1 MTATTRMTRMKRRPA
16 APHRR
21 SLVSVAAIGRALRLC
36 CIGTLF
42 VTGGLLCRTAQAAV
56 TASAERTQLAAG
68 EAVRLTL
75 QSDHGGNSQPDLSAL
90 AKDFE
95 IVGRRSTE
103 PAQPNRSASAS
114 VRELRLTLAP
124 KRSGRV
130 EVPRLAWDGEQS
142 AAIELVIAANGT
154 AAPASDAG
162 SSVAHV
168 FITTTLDTLPTYVQS
183 AVALQVRLYSDKNI
197 YQANLELP
205 SHSDALVRRIGT
217 DVTSQE
223 RRNGRTYQVIA
234 RNYLLEPQR
243 SGSITL
249 DGPILNAQVADGN
262 HSARLS
268 GQADPFADPSFG
280 RLPTEGGLLGTRALR
295 LQGDAIRL
303 TAQPRPA
310 GIDSSGWLP
319 AQQLTLED
327 SAAAARRGVT
337 TEAGAASATRTIGVG
352 VGVGVG
358 IGIGIGQ
365 PLTRQLRI
373 TAVGLSASQLPD
385 LSAALLLP
393 PGVQAHAGPPMLD
406 DTSEGGHITGIRTQ
420 DIAFV
425 ADRAG
430 HHLLPAL
437 RVAWWDAENKR
448 SREAVLDAIDFEVV
462 AAAASAPPAAT
473 LAAAAATS
481 AATSAAT
488 AATTAAAVNPTTTRV
503 AASASTAGAQPIG
516 TASIDLAPDAR
527 SPLPLP
533 LALPLPLPLP
543 MAMALASP
551 WFWTSLAVAALW
563 LGTAG
568 GWAWSHRRRRWAGGR
583 AATAT
588 ATATRRSKSAA
599 SVATTSAARETAAR
613 RQFQNACQRHA
624 AIDARGALLDWAH
637 AAMANPPNGLNA
649 LARRLARPAATPL
662 LHALD
667 RACFEGTAW
676 HGDALAR
683 ALTAL
688 GNPIDIAAQAP
699 ASETPS
705 ATAADQLP
713 QLYSE
718 PHRH

>member
-1 MTATTRMTRMKRRPA
+1 MPGSAATGPTGAGP
-16 APHRR
+16 
-21 SLVSVAAIGRALRLC
+21 AIGNGAALR
-36 CIGTLF
+36 
-42 VTGGLLCRTAQAAV
+42 
-56 TASAERTQLAAG
+56 
-68 EAVRLTL
+68 
-75 QSDHGGNSQPDLSAL
+75 
-90 AKDFE
+90 
-95 IVGRRSTE
+95 
-103 PAQPNRSASAS
+103 
-114 VRELRLTLAP
+114 
-124 KRSGRV
+124 
-130 EVPRLAWDGEQS
+130 
-142 AAIELVIAANGT
+142 
-154 AAPASDAG
+154 
-162 SSVAHV
+162 
-168 FITTTLDTLPTYVQS
+168 
-183 AVALQVRLYSDKNI
+183 
-197 YQANLELP
+197 
-205 SHSDALVRRIGT
+205 
-217 DVTSQE
+217 
-223 RRNGRTYQVIA
+223 
-234 RNYLLEPQR
+234 
-243 SGSITL
+243 
-249 DGPILNAQVADGN
+249 
-262 HSARLS
+262 
-268 GQADPFADPSFG
+268 
-280 RLPTEGGLLGTRALR
+280 
-295 LQGDAIRL
+295 
-303 TAQPRPA
+303 
-310 GIDSSGWLP
+310 
-319 AQQLTLED
+319 
-327 SAAAARRGVT
+327 AAA
-337 TEAGAASATRTIGVG
+337 S
-352 VGVGVG
+352 GVGVG
-358 IGIGIGQ
+358 IGVGIGIGQ

-393 PGVQAHAGPPMLD
+393 PGVQAHASPPMLD

-462 AAAASAPPAAT
+462 ATAASAPPAAT

-481 AATSAAT
+481 AATAAAT

-503 AASASTAGAQPIG
+503 AASASTADAQPIG
-516 TASIDLAPDAR
+516 TAAIDLAPDAR
-527 SPLPLP
+527 SPLASPLP
-533 LALPLPLPLP
+533 SPSP
-543 MAMALASP
+543 SP

-568 GWAWSHRRRRWAGGR
+568 GWAWSHRRRRWAGGH
-583 AATAT
+583 AAT
-588 ATATRRSKSAA
+588 ATATRRNESAA

-637 AAMANPPNGLNA
+637 AAMANPPIGLNA

-688 GNPIDIAAQAP
+688 GTPTDIAAQEQAQ
-699 ASETPS
+699 ASDTPS